1 MDSDRD
7 SVLESE
13 DGKEVAVRQFFFFRS
28 VLSIFRLHKCE
39 YFFLLLFNSNLMKTW
54 IKRKK

>member
-13 DGKEVAVRQFFFFRS
+13 DGKEVAVRQFLGVFFRS
-28 VLSIFRLHKCE
+28 FLSIFRLHKCE
-39 YFFLLLFNSNLMKTW
+39 YFFC
-54 IKRKK
+54 III